1 MPQQNR
7 NGIYDLVTKEDH
19 LALLAAHPGKIII
32 TKFFAPWCRSCKGLE
47 PKFVAVSKDEKY
59 SNLPL
64 LFAQM
69 TVQDSK
75 DYIKSLGILALPS
88 VQIYTGTDG
97 LVENFPCG
105 PSKIPILKKKI
116 AQVVNSNVDS
126 NTLQLKL
133 V

>member
-1 MPQQNR
+1 MIPKTMMTYCNF
-7 NGIYDLVTKEDH
+7 
-19 LALLAAHPGKIII
+19 I
-32 TKFFAPWCRSCKGLE
+32 TNATNKWTIGKGLE